1 MPLDVSVTTS
11 GSVMCRLKDLRKKG
25 KEDKWFFLLV
35 YPFHQGDFPGTLVGG
50 SRQRE
55 VMGLWSSLPS
65 QGDSGQAQSLE
76 TQNDTFATF
85 TGSGLVS
92 RQADSVSSHVPMKSQ
107 ANP

>member
-50 SRQRE
+50 AAGRE
-55 VMGLWSSLPS
+55 
-65 QGDSGQAQSLE
+65 
-76 TQNDTFATF
+76 
-85 TGSGLVS
+85 
-92 RQADSVSSHVPMKSQ
+92 R
-107 ANP
+107 